1 MARAKSCLRLVR
13 KPLQGR
19 GIVVTRPAGQA
30 ERLVALVSAAG
41 GRPIAFPAIEIERL
55 PERPLPP
62 LEELDLVVFVSP
74 TAVDCAFER
83 IRDADI
89 ALAAVGSGTRRALQ
103 ALGARRVLAPEDG
116 ADSEA
121 LLALPELHDVAGKR
135 VLIVRGEG
143 GRERLAETLVARGAR
158 TEYLECYRRVLPHGD
173 MAPLLAAWDRGEV
186 DAVTVSSAA
195 SLDNL
200 ITLFGI
206 PRLAAKPVFVNH
218 ARVAER
224 GREAGIPELIV
235 AGPGDE
241 DTAEA
246 LVAYFASRRMED
258 SQEEKQKE
266 QAPEHPLPRRS
277 RTSWLLLCAIL
288 LAAALATVFW
298 LDARQRIDATQQE
311 LARRLRDIEADARE
325 ARSVAR
331 QSEEAQRET
340 RTKLAQL
347 EARLAESQ
355 SQQLALEA
363 LYQELSRNRDEW
375 QLAEIEQVLAI
386 ASQQL
391 QLAGNVRAALLALQL
406 AEQRLARAD
415 RPQFVPIRR
424 ALARDIDRLKTLPT
438 LDLAGM
444 TMRID
449 SLAAQVD
456 KLPLAFDERAEPGPP
471 AKDTAAAESRGFWS
485 RLSSEVWN
493 ELRQLVVVRQVGNA
507 EPPLLPPSQAYFV
520 RENLRL
526 RLLNARLSLLARD
539 EAGYREDLRVAQRWI
554 QRYFDPRSKQTA
566 DALNQLKQLSSTTVS
581 FELPTI
587 NESLEAVRG
596 YKSRRERQPG

>member
-1 MARAKSCLRLVR
+1 LER

-30 ERLVALVSAAG
+30 ERLAALVSAAG
-41 GRPIAFPAIEIERL
+41 GRPFLFPAIEIERL
-55 PERPLPP
+55 PERPLPR
-62 LEELDLVVFVSP
+62 LEEFDLAVFVSP
-74 TAVDCAFER
+74 TAAECAFER
-83 IRDADI
+83 IRHAGV
-89 ALAAVGSGTRRALQ
+89 AVAAVGGGTRRALQ
-103 ALGARRVLAPEDG
+103 ALGAREVLAPENG
-116 ADSEA
+116 ADSDA
-121 LLALPELHDVAGKR
+121 LLALPELNEVAGKR
-135 VLIVRGEG
+135 ILIVRGEG
-143 GRERLAETLVARGAR
+143 GRELLADTLAARGAR
-158 TEYLECYRRVLPHGD
+158 TEYLECYRRMLPHAD
-173 MAPLLAAWDRGEV
+173 MAPLIAAWDRGEI
-186 DAVTVSSAA
+186 DAVTVSSSA

-200 ITLFGI
+200 ITLLGV
-206 PRLAAKPVFVNH
+206 PRLAAKPLFVNH

-224 GREAGIPELIV
+224 AREVGIPEPVV
-235 AGPGDE
+235 AGPGDDE
-241 DTAEA
+241 AAEA
-246 LVAYFASRRMED
+246 LVAYFASRPMED
-258 SQEEKQKE
+258 TQENKQPEE
-266 QAPEHPLPRRS
+266 QAPENPRPRR
-277 RTSWLLLCAIL
+277 RTTWLLLCAIL
-288 LAAALATVFW
+288 LSAALATVFW
-298 LDARQRIDATQQE
+298 LDARQRIGATQQE

-325 ARSVAR
+325 ARSIAR
-331 QSEEAQRET
+331 QSEEAQRDT
-340 RTKLAQL
+340 RAKLVQL
-347 EARLAESQ
+347 ETRLAESQ

-415 RPQFVPIRR
+415 RPQFTPIRR

-444 TMRID
+444 TTRID
-449 SLAAQVD
+449 NLAAKVD
-456 KLPLAFDERAEPGPP
+456 TLPLAFEERLERSPP
-471 AKDTAAAESRGFWS
+471 AKDAAAADERGFWS
-485 RLSSEVWN
+485 RLSTEVWS
-493 ELRQLVVVRQVGNA
+493 ELRQLVAVRQVGNA

-539 EAGYREDLRVAQRWI
+539 EAGYREDLRTAQRWI

-566 DALNQLKQLSSTTVS
+566 DALNQLKQLSSATVS
-581 FELPTI
+581 FELPSIT
-587 NESLEAVRG
+587 ESLEAIRG

>member
-1 MARAKSCLRLVR
+1 LER

-30 ERLVALVSAAG
+30 ERLAALVSAAG
-41 GRPIAFPAIEIERL
+41 GRPFLFPAIEIERL
-55 PERPLPP
+55 PERPLPR
-62 LEELDLVVFVSP
+62 LEEIDLAVFVSP
-74 TAVDCAFER
+74 TAVECAFER
-83 IRDADI
+83 IKHADI
-89 ALAAVGSGTRRALQ
+89 PLAAVGSGTRRALE
-103 ALGARRVLAPEDG
+103 ALGAHDVLAPQNG

-121 LLALPELHDVAGKR
+121 LLALPELHEVAGR
-135 VLIVRGEG
+135 RILIVRGEG
-143 GRERLAETLVARGAR
+143 GRELLAETLAARGAR
-158 TEYLECYRRVLPHGD
+158 TEYLECYRRMLPHAD
-173 MAPLLAAWDRGEV
+173 MAPLIAAWDRGEV
-186 DAVTVSSAA
+186 DAVTVSSSA

-200 ITLFGI
+200 VTLLGVA
-206 PRLAAKPVFVNH
+206 RLAAKPLFVNH

-224 GREAGIPELIV
+224 AREVGIPESIV

-241 DTAEA
+241 ETAEA
-246 LVAYFASRRMED
+246 LVAYFGSRAMGNRQED
-258 SQEEKQKE
+258 TQEGRPPEG
-266 QAPEHPLPRRS
+266 QAPENPRPRR

-288 LAAALATVFW
+288 LSAALATVFW

-331 QSEEAQRET
+331 QSDEAQRDTRARLVQLET
-340 RTKLAQL
+340 RV
-347 EARLAESQ
+347 AESQ

-415 RPQFVPIRR
+415 RPQFTPIRR

-444 TMRID
+444 SLRID
-449 SLAAQVD
+449 NLAAQVD
-456 KLPLAFDERAEPGPP
+456 TLPLAFDERAELSPP
-471 AKDTAAAESRGFWS
+471 AKEAAAADGRGFWS
-485 RLSSEVWN
+485 RLSAEVWN

-539 EAGYREDLRVAQRWI
+539 EAGYREDLRTAQRWI

-566 DALNQLKQLSSTTVS
+566 AALNQIKQLSSTTVS
-581 FELPTI
+581 FELPNIT
-587 NESLEAVRG
+587 ESLEAVRG

>member
-1 MARAKSCLRLVR
+1 MER
-13 KPLQGR
+13 KPLRGR
-19 GIVVTRPAGQA
+19 GILVTRPAGQA
-30 ERLVALVSAAG
+30 ERLAALVSAAG
-41 GRPIAFPAIEIERL
+41 GRPFLFPAIEIERL
-55 PERPLPP
+55 PARPLPR
-62 LEELDLVVFVSP
+62 LDEFDLAVFVSP

-83 IRDADI
+83 IKHAGVPV
-89 ALAAVGSGTRRALQ
+89 AAVGGGTRRALQ
-103 ALGARRVLAPEDG
+103 ALGAREVLAPESG

-121 LLALPELHDVAGKR
+121 LLALPQLHEVSGKR
-135 VLIVRGEG
+135 ILIVRGEG
-143 GRERLAETLVARGAR
+143 GREVLADTLAARGAR
-158 TEYLECYRRVLPHGD
+158 TEYLECYRRMLPHAD
-173 MAPLLAAWDRGEV
+173 MAPVTAAWDRGEI

-200 ITLFGI
+200 ITLLGV
-206 PRLAAKPVFVNH
+206 PRLAAKPLFVNH
-218 ARVAER
+218 ARVAEHAHEV
-224 GREAGIPELIV
+224 GVPEVIV

-241 DTAEA
+241 EMAEA
-246 LVAYFASRRMED
+246 LVAYFASRPMED
-258 SQEEKQKE
+258 TPERKPTEEP
-266 QAPEHPLPRRS
+266 APENFRPRR
-277 RTSWLLLCAIL
+277 RTAWLLLCAIL
-288 LAAALATVFW
+288 LSAALATVFW

-340 RTKLAQL
+340 RAKLVQL
-347 EARLAESQ
+347 ETRVAESQ

-375 QLAEIEQVLAI
+375 QLAEIEQMLAI
-386 ASQQL
+386 ASHQL

-415 RPQFVPIRR
+415 RPQFMPIRR
-424 ALARDIDRLKTLPT
+424 ALARDIDRLKSLPT
-438 LDLAGM
+438 LDLPGM
-444 TMRID
+444 SMRID
-449 SLAAQVD
+449 HLAAQVD
-456 KLPLAFDERAEPGPP
+456 TLPLAFDERVESSPP
-471 AKDTAAAESRGFWS
+471 AKEASAADERGFWS
-485 RLSSEVWN
+485 RLSAEVWN

-507 EPPLLPPSQAYFV
+507 EPPLLPPAQAYFV

-539 EAGYREDLRVAQRWI
+539 EAGYREDLRTAQRWI
-554 QRYFDPRSKQTA
+554 QRYFDPRSKHTA

-581 FELPTI
+581 FELPSIT
-587 NESLEAVRG
+587 ESLEAVRG